1 MSFADESWTKVPL
14 AGVTMNPVRGPNKA
28 HYGFVDLCVLLR
40 RPDGSTETVVDCR
53 TRARDNPNQ
62 LGEFTADE
70 TERFR
75 INGFAY
81 AQNAHRVAPII
92 STISAYTRNTLPVSA
107 NPSLCRKLLCN
118 AARLTGAPVDNAGVF
133 LLRERSRWIDLGL
146 WRLNAKERQLPG
158 AEPFSGLL
166 LPPKERVEWMFA
178 RLPAL
183 ASSLGVEPD
192 WSVKQLLDWQ
202 DTLVPF

>member
-1 MSFADESWTKVPL
+1 MSFAEECWTKVPL
-14 AGVTMNPVRGPNKA
+14 AGITMNPVCGPNKA

-40 RPDGSTETVVDCR
+40 RPDGSVESVVDCR

-62 LGEFTADE
+62 IGEFTADE

-75 INGFAY
+75 LNGFAY

-92 STISAYTRNTLPVSA
+92 SALSAYTKLSLPVA
-107 NPSLCRKLLCN
+107 VNESLCKRLLCN
-118 AARLTGAPVDNAGVF
+118 AARLTGAQVDNAGVF
-133 LLRERSRWIDLGL
+133 LLRQRSRWINLGL
-146 WRLNAKERQLPG
+146 WRFNAEERRLPS
-158 AEPFSGLL
+158 AERFSGLL
-166 LPPKERVEWMFA
+166 LPPRARVEEMFA

-183 ASSLGVEPD
+183 AASLGVDPK
-192 WSVKQLLDWQ
+192 WSVKELLDWQ